1 MTKVALHSIGAS
13 CIITSIKKPLGTF
26 HLNKKTVLIV
36 EDHPLYRQALS
47 NLIKVSFPD
56 VELQSSSSAE
66 EALSVLSKKSKKI
79 LGDWIVLIDPSLP
92 GLSGLS
98 AVRALVEAAPSSNLV
113 IISATDDKLQVSACI
128 GSGAI
133 AFISKSTPPD
143 RMTEFL
149 GRLLREKLAHPE
161 LITREGNSNIANLKP
176 IRLTPRQIEVL
187 LLIFQ
192 GKSNRDIA
200 QALNIIEATAKAHV
214 SAIFRELNVVNRTQA
229 LLAAQKLGFRPTSI
243 N

>member
-1 MTKVALHSIGAS
+1 
-13 CIITSIKKPLGTF
+13 
-26 HLNKKTVLIV
+26 LNKKTILVV
-36 EDHPLYRQALS
+36 EDHPLYRQALT
-47 NLIKVSFPD
+47 NLIKVSLPD
-56 VELQSSSSAE
+56 VELQSTNSAE
-66 EALSVLSKKSKKI
+66 EALTALSKKSKKE
-79 LGDWIVLIDPSLP
+79 LADWIILLDLSLP

-98 AVRALVEAAPSSNLV
+98 AVHAFAEVAPSSNLV
-113 IISATDDKLQVSACI
+113 VISATDDKLQVSACI

-143 RMTEFL
+143 RVTEFL

-161 LITREGNSNIANLKP
+161 LITNQGNENIANLKP

-200 QALNIIEATAKAHV
+200 QALDIIEATAKAHV
-214 SAIFRELNVVNRTQA
+214 SAIFRELDVVNRTQA
-229 LLAAQKLGFRPTSI
+229 LLAAQKLGFRPTT
-243 N
+243 NN

>member
-1 MTKVALHSIGAS
+1 M
-13 CIITSIKKPLGTF
+13 
-26 HLNKKTVLIV
+26 NKKTVLIV

-47 NLIKVSFPD
+47 NLIKVSLPD
-56 VELQSSSSAE
+56 VDLQSTNSAE
-66 EALSVLSKKSKKI
+66 EALTALSKKSKKELADWTI
-79 LGDWIVLIDPSLP
+79 LLDLSLP

-98 AVRALVEAAPSSNLV
+98 AVHAFADAAPSSNLV
-113 IISATDDKLQVSACI
+113 VISATDDKLQVSACI

-143 RMTEFL
+143 RVTEFL

-161 LITREGNSNIANLKP
+161 LITSEGSENIANLKP

-200 QALNIIEATAKAHV
+200 QTLDIIEATAKAHV
-214 SAIFRELNVVNRTQA
+214 SAIFRELDVVNRTQA
-229 LLAAQKLGFRPTSI
+229 LLAAQKLGFRPAA
-243 N
+243 NN

>member
-1 MTKVALHSIGAS
+1 
-13 CIITSIKKPLGTF
+13 
-26 HLNKKTVLIV
+26 LNKKTVLIV

-47 NLIKVSFPD
+47 NLIKVSLPD
-56 VELQSSSSAE
+56 VDLQSTNSAE
-66 EALSVLSKKSKKI
+66 EALTALSKKSKKELADWTI
-79 LGDWIVLIDPSLP
+79 LLDLSLP

-98 AVRALVEAAPSSNLV
+98 AVHAFAEAAPSSNLV
-113 IISATDDKLQVSACI
+113 VISATDDKLQVPACI

-143 RMTEFL
+143 RVTEFL

-161 LITREGNSNIANLKP
+161 LITSEGNENISNLRP

-200 QALNIIEATAKAHV
+200 QALGIIEATAKAHV
-214 SAIFRELNVVNRTQA
+214 SAIFRELDVVNRTQA
-229 LLAAQKLGFRPTSI
+229 LLAAQKLGFRPAA
-243 N
+243 NN

>member
-1 MTKVALHSIGAS
+1 MCS
-13 CIITSIKKPLGTF
+13 
-26 HLNKKTVLIV
+26 LNKKTVLIV

-47 NLIKVSFPD
+47 NLIKVSFPEVD
-56 VELQSSSSAE
+56 VQSTNSAE
-66 EALSVLSKKSKKI
+66 EALTSIKKTSKKLLSDWTI
-79 LGDWIVLIDPSLP
+79 LLDLSLP

-98 AVRALVEAAPSSNLV
+98 AVQAFAEAAPRSNLV
-113 IISATDDKLQVSACI
+113 IISATDDKLQVSASV

-143 RMTEFL
+143 KVTEFL
-149 GRLLREKLAHPE
+149 GRLFRETLSHPE
-161 LITREGNSNIANLKP
+161 LVTSEGNEDITNLKP

-200 QALNIIEATAKAHV
+200 SELHIIEVTVKAHV
-214 SAIFRELNVVNRTQA
+214 GAIFRELNVVNRTQA
-229 LLAAQKLGFRPTSI
+229 LLAAQKLGFRSTT
-243 N
+243 NN

>member
-1 MTKVALHSIGAS
+1 
-13 CIITSIKKPLGTF
+13 
-26 HLNKKTVLIV
+26 LNKKTVLIV
-36 EDHPLYRQALS
+36 EDHPLYRQALN
-47 NLIKVSFPD
+47 NLIKVSLPD
-56 VELQSSSSAE
+56 VELQSTNSAE
-66 EALSVLSKKSKKI
+66 EALTALSKKSKKELADWTI
-79 LGDWIVLIDPSLP
+79 LLDLSLP

-98 AVRALVEAAPSSNLV
+98 AVHAFAEAAPSSNLV
-113 IISATDDKLQVSACI
+113 VISATDDKLQVSACI

-143 RMTEFL
+143 RVTEFL

-161 LITREGNSNIANLKP
+161 LITSEGNENISNLRP

-200 QALNIIEATAKAHV
+200 QALGIIEATAKAHV
-214 SAIFRELNVVNRTQA
+214 SAIFRELDVVNRTQA
-229 LLAAQKLGFRPTSI
+229 LLAAQKLGFRPAA
-243 N
+243 NN

>member
-1 MTKVALHSIGAS
+1 M
-13 CIITSIKKPLGTF
+13 
-26 HLNKKTVLIV
+26 NKKTILVV
-36 EDHPLYRQALS
+36 EDHPLYRQALT
-47 NLIKVSFPD
+47 NLIKVSLPD
-56 VELQSSSSAE
+56 VELQSTNSAE
-66 EALSVLSKKSKKI
+66 EALTALSKKSKKE
-79 LGDWIVLIDPSLP
+79 LADWIILLDLSLP

-98 AVRALVEAAPSSNLV
+98 AVHAFAEVAPSSNLV
-113 IISATDDKLQVSACI
+113 VISATDDKLQVSACI

-143 RMTEFL
+143 RVTEFL

-161 LITREGNSNIANLKP
+161 LITNQGNENIANLKP

-200 QALNIIEATAKAHV
+200 QALDIIEATAKAHV
-214 SAIFRELNVVNRTQA
+214 SAIFRELDVVNRTQA
-229 LLAAQKLGFRPTSI
+229 LLAAQKLGFRPTT
-243 N
+243 NN

>member
-1 MTKVALHSIGAS
+1 M
-13 CIITSIKKPLGTF
+13 
-26 HLNKKTVLIV
+26 NKKTVLIV
-36 EDHPLYRQALS
+36 EDHPLYRQALG
-47 NLIKVSFPD
+47 NLIKVSLPD
-56 VELQSSSSAE
+56 VDLQSTNSAE
-66 EALSVLSKKSKKI
+66 EALATLNKKNKKELSDWTI
-79 LGDWIVLIDPSLP
+79 LLDLSLP

-98 AVRALVEAAPSSNLV
+98 AVHAFSEAAPSSNV
-113 IISATDDKLQVSACI
+113 VVISATDDKLQVSACI

-143 RMTEFL
+143 RVTEFL

-161 LITREGNSNIANLKP
+161 LITSEGNENIANLKP

-200 QALNIIEATAKAHV
+200 QTLNIIEATAKAHV
-214 SAIFRELNVVNRTQA
+214 SAIFRELDVVNRTQA
-229 LLAAQKLGFRPTSI
+229 LLAAQKLGFRPAA
-243 N
+243 NN

>member
-1 MTKVALHSIGAS
+1 M
-13 CIITSIKKPLGTF
+13 
-26 HLNKKTVLIV
+26 NKKTVLIV

-47 NLIKVSFPD
+47 NLIKVSLPD
-56 VELQSSSSAE
+56 VDLQSTNSAE
-66 EALSVLSKKSKKI
+66 DALATLAKKSKKELSDWTI
-79 LGDWIVLIDPSLP
+79 LLDLSLP

-98 AVRALVEAAPSSNLV
+98 AVHAFADAAPSCNLV
-113 IISATDDKLQVSACI
+113 VISATDDKLQVSACI

-143 RMTEFL
+143 RVTEFL
-149 GRLLREKLAHPE
+149 GRLLREKLAYPE
-161 LITREGNSNIANLKP
+161 LITSEGNENIANLKP

-200 QALNIIEATAKAHV
+200 QTLDIIEATAKAHV
-214 SAIFRELNVVNRTQA
+214 SAIFRELDVVNRTQA
-229 LLAAQKLGFRPTSI
+229 LLAAQKLGFRPAT
-243 N
+243 NN

>member
-1 MTKVALHSIGAS
+1 MS
-13 CIITSIKKPLGTF
+13 
-26 HLNKKTVLIV
+26 KKTILVV

-47 NLIKVSFPD
+47 NLIKVSLPEVD
-56 VELQSSSSAE
+56 LLSANSAE
-66 EALSVLSKKSKKI
+66 EALTILSKKAKKD
-79 LGDWIVLIDPSLP
+79 LADWIVLLDLSLP

-98 AVRALVEAAPSSNLV
+98 AVHAFAEAAPSISLV
-113 IISATDDKLQVSACI
+113 VISATDDKLQVSACI

-143 RMTEFL
+143 RVTEFL
-149 GRLLREKLAHPE
+149 GRLLREKLSHPE
-161 LITREGNSNIANLKP
+161 LITNEGSENIANLKP

-200 QALNIIEATAKAHV
+200 ETLDIIEATAKAHV
-214 SAIFRELNVVNRTQA
+214 SAIFRELDVVNRTQA
-229 LLAAQKLGFRPTSI
+229 LLAAQKLGFKANQRI
-243 N
+243 

>member
-1 MTKVALHSIGAS
+1 M
-13 CIITSIKKPLGTF
+13 
-26 HLNKKTVLIV
+26 NKKTVLIV
-36 EDHPLYRQALS
+36 EDHPLYRQALN
-47 NLIKVSFPD
+47 NLIKVSLPD
-56 VELQSSSSAE
+56 VELQSTNSAE
-66 EALSVLSKKSKKI
+66 EALTALSKKSKKELADWTI
-79 LGDWIVLIDPSLP
+79 LLDLSLP

-98 AVRALVEAAPSSNLV
+98 AVHAFAEAAPSSNLV
-113 IISATDDKLQVSACI
+113 VISATDDKLQVSACI

-143 RMTEFL
+143 RVTEFL

-161 LITREGNSNIANLKP
+161 LITSEGNENISNLRP

-200 QALNIIEATAKAHV
+200 QALGIIEATAKAHV
-214 SAIFRELNVVNRTQA
+214 SAIFRELDVVNRTQA
-229 LLAAQKLGFRPTSI
+229 LLAAQKLGFRPAA
-243 N
+243 NN

>member
-1 MTKVALHSIGAS
+1 MS
-13 CIITSIKKPLGTF
+13 
-26 HLNKKTVLIV
+26 KKTILVV

-47 NLIKVSFPD
+47 NLIKVSLPEVD
-56 VELQSSSSAE
+56 LLSANSAE
-66 EALSVLSKKSKKI
+66 EALTTLSKKSKKD
-79 LGDWIVLIDPSLP
+79 LADWIILLDLSLP

-98 AVRALVEAAPSSNLV
+98 AVHAFAEAAPSSNLV
-113 IISATDDKLQVSACI
+113 VISATDDKLQVSACI

-143 RMTEFL
+143 RVTEFL
-149 GRLLREKLAHPE
+149 GRLLREKLEHPE
-161 LITREGNSNIANLKP
+161 LITNEGSENIANLKP

-200 QALNIIEATAKAHV
+200 ETLDIIEATAKAHV
-214 SAIFRELNVVNRTQA
+214 SAIFRELDVVNRTQA
-229 LLAAQKLGFRPTSI
+229 LLAAQKLGFKANSKA
-243 N
+243 